1 MRSRALK
8 IEQTEGDGM
17 KFKHT
22 YCFYMTNGEHLMIDA
37 DGMTICDNYIR
48 VCRDKDGG
56 EVFMVIY
63 KKDLMAW
70 EVAR

>member
-1 MRSRALK
+1 MSRVLK
-8 IEQTEGDGM
+8 IEQTEGDSM

-37 DGMTICDNYIR
+37 DDMIVCDNFVKVHR
-48 VCRDKDGG
+48 EKDGN
-56 EVFMVIY
+56 ENFMVIY

-70 EVAR
+70 EVIR

>member
-1 MRSRALK
+1 
-8 IEQTEGDGM
+8 M

-37 DGMTICDNYIR
+37 DDCIVGDDYIQVHR
-48 VCRDKDGG
+48 EKDGDQI
-56 EVFMVIY
+56 FMVIY

-70 EVAR
+70 EVVR

>member
-1 MRSRALK
+1 
-8 IEQTEGDGM
+8 M

-37 DGMTICDNYIR
+37 DEMIISEDHIR
-48 VCRDKDGG
+48 VCRDKDGD
-56 EVFMVIY
+56 EVFMVVY

-70 EVAR
+70 EVVR